1 MRAQKEGNKLKV
13 LKISQKMVER
23 RMWANGQRQKR
34 KQTQKKISREKGG
47 AASREEKIQKISGES
62 GKENFKNKARSRYN
76 YLF

>member
-34 KQTQKKISREKGG
+34 KQTQKKISGEKGG
-47 AASREEKIQKISGES
+47 VASREEKIQKFSGEN
-62 GKENFKNKARSRYN
+62 GKENFKNKTRSRYN